1 MTQNT
6 HSRAIVSAGRITP
19 EQFRAVADFLG
30 TTDKNIVIGAIL
42 QFLIAEG
49 LDPRDAFDVVF
60 GEGAYTKFAGLIY
73 DALNAH
79 NS

>member
-1 MTQNT
+1 MTKK
-6 HSRAIVSAGRITP
+6 ISADQITP
-19 EQFRAVADFLG
+19 EQFNAVAELLG
-30 TTDKNIVIGAIL
+30 TTDKNTVIGVIL

-73 DALNAH
+73 DALNAK
-79 NS
+79 N